1 MRIVTIQWLP
11 TCPEIV
17 GCSCTIGSFLQ
28 LAFQVIRV
36 VDIALKTGVL

>member
-17 GCSCTIGSFLQ
+17 DCTCTNGSFLQ
-28 LAFQVIRV
+28 LAFQTIRV
-36 VDIALKTGVL
+36 VDIALKTGVI